1 MQIIGYWSFL
11 AGLVTISVG
20 ILRESESVVQ
30 FGSLLFTTSVF
41 VLVLN
46 IGKILAHV
54 ARPQIT
60 SQQSTPA
67 AIKLRA

>member
-1 MQIIGYWSFL
+1 M
-11 AGLVTISVG
+11 G